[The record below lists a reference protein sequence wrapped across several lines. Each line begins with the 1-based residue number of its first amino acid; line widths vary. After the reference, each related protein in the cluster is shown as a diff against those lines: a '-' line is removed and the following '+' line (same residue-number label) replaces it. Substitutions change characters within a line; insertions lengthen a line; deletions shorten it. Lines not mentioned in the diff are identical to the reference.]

1 MYVKTACAIVSES
14 FFKSVQYMDT
24 YLKNEKKKQD
34 TKDIHLIGVTCMFS
48 AVKYE

>member
-1 MYVKTACAIVSES
+1 
-14 FFKSVQYMDT
+14 MDT

-48 AVKYE
+48 AVKYEQIHPMRLSLIV